1 MSFPKRKSKWIST
14 RYLLLMGNIAI
25 QFAEA
30 DAQTLS
36 CSFYESSCPTVAA
49 VVENVVRQA
58 VQAEARMAASL
69 LRLHFHDCFVHGCDG
84 SVLLDATSTVTG
96 EKTASANNN
105 SLRGFD
111 VVDNIKT
118 AVEAV
123 CPGTVSCAD
132 ILALAANAAVT
143 LAGGPSWTVLLGRRD
158 ATSPATVSE
167 VNSAIPSPNSNMTFI
182 ISQFAAVGL
191 NVQDTVVLSGAH
203 TIGQARCISFSSRL
217 YNFSGTGSPDP
228 SINPVY
234 LRTLQSAC
242 PQGGDINALRQ
253 LDITTPTAFDNAY
266 YTNLQD
272 NEGLLLSDQELTS
285 DSNTAPLAAAYAGN
299 QRAFFHAFGRSM
311 VKVGNISP
319 LTGTQGEI
327 RLNCRVVNPS

>member
-1 MSFPKRKSKWIST
+1 MCYDCT
-14 RYLLLMGNIAI
+14 NLLLL
-25 QFAEA
+25 Q
-30 DAQTLS
+30 
-36 CSFYESSCPTVAA
+36 
-49 VVENVVRQA
+49 
-58 VQAEARMAASL
+58 
-69 LRLHFHDCFVHGCDG
+69 GCDG

-96 EKTASANNN
+96 ETASPNNN

-132 ILALAANAAVT
+132 ILALAANA
-143 LAGGPSWTVLLGRRD
+143 PLGDLHGLYCLSKD

-242 PQGGDINALRQ
+242 PKEVTLTLSGNWISPPRLRSTMP
-253 LDITTPTAFDNAY
+253 TTLICRTTRVY
-266 YTNLQD
+266 YSPIKTPP
-272 NEGLLLSDQELTS
+272 LTR
-285 DSNTAPLAAAYAGN
+285 NTAPLAAAYAGT
-299 QRAFFHAFGRSM
+299 RGPSFTHLGRSM
-311 VKVGNISP
+311 VKMGNISP